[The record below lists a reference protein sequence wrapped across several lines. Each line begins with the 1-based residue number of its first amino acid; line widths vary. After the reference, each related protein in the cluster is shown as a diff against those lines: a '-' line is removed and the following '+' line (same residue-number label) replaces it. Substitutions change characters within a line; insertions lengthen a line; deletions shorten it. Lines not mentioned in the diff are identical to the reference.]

1 MKQTVEI
8 MDISFINATMEE
20 MVSIVTERVEKEEK
34 TFIVTANPEIVMHT
48 KQDPDYKKIV
58 QSADYVVA
66 DGVGIL
72 LAGKWLNKPIVERV
86 AGFDLMMEL
95 LTFANSTGKKVYLL
109 GGREETNEKAASA
122 IKRDFPH
129 LHLVGNHHGYFD
141 WADHTIR
148 KEIQALEPDFVFVAL
163 GYPKQEQWIEEN
175 LPSFSKGVFMG
186 VGGSVD
192 VLAGEVKRAPEVW
205 RNLKLEWLYRLLKQ
219 PSRWRRM
226 LAIPKFVFEILKI
239 KLIKR

>member
-1 MKQTVEI
+1 MKQIVEI
-8 MDISFINATMEE
+8 MDISFFNGTMEE
-20 MVSIVTERVEKEEK
+20 MVSILTKRVEKEEK
-34 TFIVTANPEIVMHT
+34 TFIVTANPEIVMYA
-48 KQDPDYKKIV
+48 KENADYKKVI

-72 LAGKWLNKPIVERV
+72 LAGKILNKPIVERL

-95 LTFANSTGKKVYLL
+95 LSVADSNGLKVYLL
-109 GGREETNEKAASA
+109 GGKEEANAKAANA

-129 LHLVGNHHGYFD
+129 VQLVGRHHGYFD
-141 WADHTIR
+141 WTDDAIQ
-148 KEIQALEPDFVFVAL
+148 KEIQQLSPDFVFVAL
-163 GYPKQEQWIEEN
+163 GYPKQEQWIKEN
-175 LPSFSKGVFMG
+175 LSAFSKGLFIG

-205 RNLKLEWLYRLLKQ
+205 RKLRLEWFYRLVKQ
-219 PSRWRRM
+219 PSRWKRM

-239 KLIKR
+239 KVKNV